1 MWAVGRRGQR
11 RMKKSMKKISQTY
24 LLILIQAAVLLLL
37 VFCCRGKSYTVR
49 IGSRDWTESSTDQ
62 YAAAGELPAG
72 IYQLNI
78 RYHSNNTSDM
88 EHQGC
93 WVEMI
98 GASENDAVSGDRIAL
113 PYFSTETGTR
123 FYVWKPSKALV
134 HAGRDANWTA
144 EARIREVSITRDVFS
159 SSAFLTFCAA
169 VCFLLLDSVIYLFGR
184 ERKNR
189 EMIRRYLKNH
199 ALIWIIGGVILGILC
214 WPLHKKELLRGHD
227 LYYHLFR
234 IYAIAA
240 GWRNGM
246 FPVRI
251 EPAWYNGFGS
261 ASGVMYGSLLL
272 WPAAFLYLVGVPL
285 KTAYRLYMVGIN
297 LGTLFISYFSFLRI
311 SKSRKAATLGMT
323 VYSLMIYRM
332 TDLYTRAA
340 VGEYTAMMFLP
351 LLAAGTSMLIHQPDC
366 DDKKREGR
374 TAIVI
379 GLSGLIQSHVL
390 TLFIMGQ
397 VFLVYC
403 LLNLRR
409 TFRVKTILELLKAGL
424 LTIGL
429 NLWFLVPFLDYYTTQ
444 NFKVLHERYTLEE
457 YTVRPQQIFSWRYLP
472 SGSFNEDPSVCM
484 PLSLGVV
491 SLFIILLSIA
501 AILMSRQRDER
512 GRLTKLLIM
521 TVLFLW
527 MTTWRFP
534 YHYLEEKAPGI
545 YYWLAAIQFPFRYL
559 SAGALLISL
568 MAVYLVS
575 FSEHQEPRW
584 RQIRVGSAL
593 AAILSAAAIIQSLV
607 FSVSYTNTAGSRL
620 GDVWSADNDDSFM
633 GGSALYIPD
642 SMDEQRLLD
651 DRILV
656 NGILKEA
663 GELEKLNI
671 SRRENDFIIS
681 SKQAIERDETI
692 VLPLVD
698 YKGYCVRFFTET
710 GERLRTVPAQ
720 NTDGCVTVNLQR
732 GFTGSARIFFREPWY
747 WRTAEIFSL
756 GLAGILIVWRKR
768 GRSAR
773 TIAAR

>member
-1 MWAVGRRGQR
+1 
-11 RMKKSMKKISQTY
+11 MKKNMKKMKRKY
-24 LLILIQAAVLLLL
+24 LLILIQAAVLILL
-37 VFCCRGKSYTVR
+37 VFCCRGKAYTVR
-49 IGSRDWTESSTDQ
+49 ISGSDWNESSADQ
-62 YAAAGELPAG
+62 YAAVGNLPAG

-98 GASENDAVSGDRIAL
+98 GTSENDAIFGDRIAL

-123 FYVWKPSKALV
+123 FYVWKPSKVLV

-159 SSAFLTFCAA
+159 SNAFLTFCAA

-189 EMIRRYLKNH
+189 GMIRQYLKDH
-199 ALIWIIGGVILGILC
+199 ARLWIIGGVILGILC
-214 WPLHKKELLRGHD
+214 WPLHKEELLRGHD

-261 ASGVMYGSLLL
+261 ASGVMYGSLFL
-272 WPAAFLYLVGVPL
+272 WPAAFLYFVGVPL
-285 KTAYRLYMVGIN
+285 KTAYRLYMIGIN
-297 LGTLFISYFSFLRI
+297 LGTLLISYFSFLRI
-311 SKSRKAATLGMT
+311 SNSRRAATLGMT

-351 LLAAGTSMLIHQPDC
+351 LLAAGISMLFYQSDC
-366 DDKKREGR
+366 EVNKREGR

-409 TFRVKTILELLKAGL
+409 TFRAKTILEILKAVL

-444 NFKVLHERYTLEE
+444 NFKVLHERYSLEE
-457 YTVRPQQIFSWRYLP
+457 YTIRPQQIFSWRYLP
-472 SGSFNEDPSVCM
+472 AGSFNEDPSVCM

-491 SLFIILLSIA
+491 SLLIILLSIA
-501 AILMSRQRDER
+501 AILMCRQRDDR
-512 GRLTKLLIM
+512 GRLTRLLIM

-559 SAGALLISL
+559 SAGALLISV

-575 FSEHQEPRW
+575 FSERQELRW
-584 RQIRVGSAL
+584 GQIRGSSVL
-593 AAILSAAAIIQSLV
+593 IAILSAAAIMQSLA

-620 GDVWSADNDDSFM
+620 GDAWSADNDDSFM
-633 GGSALYIPD
+633 GGAALYIPD
-642 SMDEQRLLD
+642 SMDEQRLRD

-656 NGILKEA
+656 NGFPKEA
-663 GELEKLNI
+663 DELEKLHI
-671 SRRENDFIIS
+671 SRKENDFIIS
-681 SKQAIERDETI
+681 CEQALNSDEII

-698 YKGYCVRFFTET
+698 YKGYCVQLFTET
-710 GERLRTVPAQ
+710 GELLRTVPAQ
-720 NTDGCVTVNLQR
+720 NTDGCVAVNLQR

-756 GLAGILIVWRKR
+756 GLAGILMVRKK
-768 GRSAR
+768 RSRSVRNTASR
-773 TIAAR
+773 